1 MFINLLRKAL
11 SGAIVMKTTRGTEKT
26 IDFRNIFIIDIKDNP
41 IVKLFEKI
49 KMQTD
54 KFVELMS
61 FEDSDEI

>member
-1 MFINLLRKAL
+1 MFINLLIKAL
-11 SGAIVMKTTRGTEKT
+11 SGAVIMKTTRGAEKT
-26 IDFRNIFIIDIKDNP
+26 IDFRNIFVMDITDNL

-49 KMQTD
+49 KTQTD